1 MATKIPDTALAV
13 CLIGHITN
21 DRSYP
26 EGAKLRGSDG
36 DVRLHPGMYVEDGTL
51 TDAELRAATR
61 ALMYPAD
68 VPTAPAAHQPP
79 KALDA
84 DKMRRCVVA
93 TQISGDWAIVRA
105 EVGDLVPADS
115 PLVKGMPQNFEKV

>member
-1 MATKIPDTALAV
+1 MNKIPDTALAV

-26 EGAKLRGSDG
+26 EGAKLRGSDP
-36 DVRLHPGMYVEDGTL
+36 DVRLHPEMYVADGTL
-51 TDAELRAATR
+51 SDAELRAATK
-61 ALMYPAD
+61 ALMFPAD

-79 KALDA
+79 KPLDP
-84 DKMRRCVVA
+84 DKMRRCTIA
-93 TQISGDWAIVRA
+93 AQISGDWAIVRA

-115 PLVKGMPQNFEKV
+115 PLVTAMPGHFEKL